1 MMNASTSPSIKA
13 SPIQTESV
21 RQRLPLLGGIL
32 LIHLALLGFL
42 ILLPKDEPES
52 REAKPL
58 PMIMVDFQPPV
69 PLTASQTGAQSQQP
83 VTATSTTATLTHE
96 QPERTS
102 EPTPSKPTEI
112 STPNPPV
119 QPFKTAANTNA
130 KPTVTSS
137 PQSPI
142 PTSATTPTTNSEH
155 AISASQPGS
164 NSVDTGRH
172 GPAVASTS
180 TSSSSGAASNN
191 FSAPQYG
198 AGYLSNPAPDY
209 PDLARSEGEEGK
221 VLLHVLVTPEG
232 LAKKVKLHRSSG
244 SDSLDDAAVK
254 AVKKWRFVPARLGSQ
269 AVEAWVYVPI
279 VFKLD

>member
-1 MMNASTSPSIKA
+1 MMNVSTPSSIKA
-13 SPIQTESV
+13 SPIQSESV

-42 ILLPKDEPES
+42 LLLPKEKQENQ
-52 REAKPL
+52 EAKPL

-69 PLTASQTGAQSQQP
+69 PLRAAQTGAQSQQP
-83 VTATSTTATLTHE
+83 VTSTNSTTTLTHE
-96 QPERTS
+96 QPEGAS
-102 EPTPSKPTEI
+102 DPTPAKPTEI
-112 STPNPPV
+112 STPNPPM
-119 QPFKTAANTNA
+119 QPVKTAANTNV
-130 KPTVTSS
+130 KPIATSS

-142 PTSATTPTTNSEH
+142 STSAIMPTTNSEH
-155 AISASQPGS
+155 AISVSQPSS

-180 TSSSSGAASNN
+180 TSSSSGAASNS

-244 SDSLDDAAVK
+244 SDSLDDAAIK

-269 AVEAWVYVPI
+269 PVEAWVYVPI